1 MNIPPKYED
10 LVAKLGAALGR
21 EADLRELLEEMLAAM
36 KETHS
41 LPAKY
46 YGSTLG
52 DRVRAL
58 LDACT
63 SCYGSGDLIDAIGDW
78 RGYCSCPAGVE
89 LKNRPAAQHQ
99 GDPMVFVD
107 ASELRNLKVSGF
119 ESFSAL
125 LYREQASMLCP
136 QRVALYAEQPAP
148 VAVVLPERELYMKYL
163 VGVIPHNASEVNA
176 YKDGWNTCLE
186 EVARLNGGYCDK

>member
-148 VAVVLPERELYMKYL
+148 VAVMPDVDDLAQIIRK
-163 VGVIPHNASEVNA
+163 V
-176 YKDGWNTCLE
+176 DGSHTLGSGSLAEAIIE
-186 EVARLNGGYCDK
+186 EVSRLNGVKP

>member
-148 VAVVLPERELYMKYL
+148 VAVDPEMLERFPEINFSNY
-163 VGVIPHNASEVNA
+163 GQDEVEALQAWAFEA
-176 YKDGWNTCLE
+176 YDAI
-186 EVARLNGGYCDK
+186 ARLNGVKP

>member
-148 VAVVLPERELYMKYL
+148 VAVDPEMLERLPEINFSNY
-163 VGVIPHNASEVNA
+163 GQDEVEALQAWAFEA
-176 YKDGWNTCLE
+176 YE
-186 EVARLNGGYCDK
+186 AIARLNGVKP